1 MTELSDE
8 KNFLSRLIYSVLTV
22 SVIIIAYS
30 QIFSWSMYHFEDQTV
45 TFSQSLQVVVESLT
59 TSGYGGYSPW
69 QSDFLNY
76 FIVVM
81 NLTGV
86 ALVFFAFPVLIVPIL
101 KRAIEKSPP
110 KKTKKTDHV
119 LICPYSG
126 HSEVLIQEL
135 VSRDKDYVIIEPNE
149 QQAKKLFEKGFNVI
163 TGNPE
168 SRTVL
173 ENANIASATTLVLD
187 TFVEKSIST
196 IFSARNLSKSIN
208 IIVVLENDE
217 EEVYC
222 KLAGAD
228 ATVLPR
234 QLIGESLAKQVPA
247 ISIIDSVEIDNDLEV
262 IEIDIEEGSELCNK
276 TIRSSKLLEN
286 HQVYIIG
293 AWQKDEFN
301 SPVSP
306 DLVLNSK
313 IRLLVAGDREDIDKL
328 SKKAESR
335 TRHFRRNKVFIL
347 GFGQSGKAAQAFL
360 KNRSI
365 DLSVIDIED
374 HEGVDIVG
382 DITKNKTLQQAEIED
397 ASSVIITIDDDAK
410 EVYSTMMV
418 RKFNKDAHIAVRA
431 NYKDNVRNIFD
442 AGADYVQAVT
452 TVGGRMLA
460 AAVFDDE
467 DSIAAEKQ
475 INLVQLPAG
484 KLAGST
490 LTGSD
495 VRAET
500 GCTILM
506 AMRNGEKIP
515 SPDPESFVFQEGD
528 QVVMAGT
535 DESIRQYEG
544 KYLSQ

>member
-1 MTELSDE
+1 MNELSEE

-22 SVIIIAYS
+22 SGIIIVYS
-30 QIFSWSMYHFEDQTV
+30 QIFSWSMFHFEDQAV

-126 HSEVLIQEL
+126 HSAVLIQEL
-135 VSRDKDYVIIEPNE
+135 VSRDKDYVIVEPNE
-149 QQAKKLFEKGFNVI
+149 QQAKKLFEKGLNVI

-187 TFVEKSIST
+187 AVVEKSIST

-208 IIVVLENDE
+208 IIVVLENEE

-228 ATVLPR
+228 VTVFPR
-234 QLIGESLAKQVPA
+234 QLIGKSLAKQVPA
-247 ISIIDSVEIDNDLEV
+247 VSIIDSVEIDNDLEV

-293 AWQKDEFN
+293 AWQKDEFS

-313 IRLLVAGDREDIDKL
+313 LRLLVAGDREDINKL
-328 SKKAESR
+328 SKKAESS

-374 HEGVDIVG
+374 KEGVDFVG
-382 DITKNKTLQQAEIED
+382 DITKNKTLKQAEIEE

-410 EVYSTMMV
+410 EVYATMMV
-418 RKFNKDAHIAVRA
+418 REFNKDAHIAVRA

-452 TVGGRMLA
+452 TVGGRILA

-490 LTGSD
+490 LTDSD

-506 AMRNGEKIP
+506 AMRNGKKIP
-515 SPDPESFVFQEGD
+515 SPDPRSFVFQEED

-535 DESIRQYEG
+535 DESIRQFEK
-544 KYLSQ
+544 KYLSK